1 VKSRSRPFKI
11 MAEQEQEKSQTT
23 IRMPKQLYKDVQH
36 IAIDQETSVNEIVI
50 QLIENFVEETTAE
63 TEEEEAEGQ
72 AS

>member
-1 VKSRSRPFKI
+1 MKSRSRPFKI